1 MNFNLNK
8 NRIYLN
14 WKDISWG
21 YRNHIIGWKDVINYA
36 NDMIINGSSNQDVFE
51 LSMVNS
57 SNIFELDDLLNK
69 IAGSLENYSNAKWL
83 YILLLQLYNIRNN
96 IKDPLGEVETI
107 YENFDYPEEIES
119 FVRYMPVSNDY
130 DPSKHTQEE
139 NEKRLYFNW
148 KQYLDN
154 QENIWK

>member
-1 MNFNLNK
+1 MNFDLNK
-8 NRIYLN
+8 NIVHLN
-14 WKDISWG
+14 WKDILWG
-21 YRNHIIGWKDVINYA
+21 YRKHIIGWKDVINYA
-36 NDMIINGSSNQDVFE
+36 NDMIINGSSNQDAFE

-57 SNIFELDDLLNK
+57 STIFELGDLLEK
-69 IAGSLENYSNAKWL
+69 IAGSLEDYSNEKWL
-83 YILLLQLYNIRNN
+83 YVLLLQLYNFRYD

-107 YENFDYPEEIES
+107 YENFGYPEEIES

-130 DPSKHTQEE
+130 DPTKHTQEE

-154 QENIWK
+154 KKNIWK